1 MTPVNRDAFRRT
13 LSKALLSKEGQGHP
27 FRGNQYTRGKIG
39 HAKPET
45 LNRRRAAAMRRSSD
59 RIKAA
64 RASGQPY
71 VAGVVGASRNIA
83 SLKRMAAGDGASS
96 PYASKPDAQN
106 PNHHYVT
113 RNGRKV
119 GIAVLHPKA
128 KKWSA
133 WYPAVGLKHRVSP
146 KEGFST
152 KGQAVKAIAAKH
164 ESRRGN

>member
-1 MTPVNRDAFRRT
+1 MGEAVTQIAQEHRDRLDAAKARR
-13 LSKALLSKEGQGHP
+13 KK
-27 FRGNQYTRGKIG
+27 N
-39 HAKPET
+39 
-45 LNRRRAAAMRRSSD
+45 
-59 RIKAA
+59 
-64 RASGQPY
+64 
-71 VAGVVGASRNIA
+71 GVVGASRNIA
-83 SLKRMAAGDGASS
+83 SLKQMAAGDGASS

-133 WYPAVGLKHRVSP
+133 WYPAHGLKHRVSP